1 MLLSQLDLSDKS
13 INPLAK
19 FSDFAEILNLVIPL
33 LVGGAAAVAV
43 GMALVGGYT
52 LLTAAG
58 DAEKVKVAQKTF
70 KSAVI
75 GFLIVFVAFL
85 LVKLI
90 EIILGIDLPL

>member
-1 MLLSQLDLSDKS
+1 MLLSKLDLSDKS

-19 FSDFAEILNLVIPL
+19 FSDFSKILNLVIPL
-33 LVGGAAAVAV
+33 LVGGAALLAVA
-43 GMALVGGYT
+43 MALIGGYT

-58 DAEKVKVAQKTF
+58 DAEKVKTAQKTF
-70 KSAVI
+70 KGAVI
-75 GFLIVFVAFL
+75 GFVIVFTAFL